1 MDLNGDGSAGSPNDY
16 FICQDYQG
24 YSSEQYPDHISLGS
38 RTNHPKNLT
47 VTDVSSDSVSLSWD
61 AVSGADYYSISCGNT
76 YNFTNFT
83 EITLTNLTPDTEYLI
98 GITACADYDYSA
110 NPSEISVRTNPIA
123 APGFEYAI
131 DAVNGKDYTLV
142 LTGKA
147 ISDFT
152 GKVFT
157 VTYDPT
163 KLTLTDFA
171 AQTQTL
177 DTTIAAVPETPVT
190 VLSHDTT
197 TGVITFKV
205 NREIAAGQT
214 WSGVLT
220 ALKFTAK
227 ATGNTVVN
235 FEQ

>member
-1 MDLNGDGSAGSPNDY
+1 VPYDVTIEGFNLYERGGQSP
-16 FICQDYQG
+16 I
-24 YSSEQYPDHISLGS
+24 
-38 RTNHPKNLT
+38 LT
-47 VTDVSSDSVSLSWD
+47 VQTQ
-61 AVSGADYYSISCGNT
+61 
-76 YNFTNFT
+76 
-83 EITLTNLTPDTEYLI
+83 
-98 GITACADYDYSA
+98 
-110 NPSEISVRTNPIA
+110 PIA

-131 DAVNGKDYTLV
+131 DTINGKDYTLV

-152 GKVFT
+152 GKSFS

-190 VLSHDTT
+190 ILSHDTT

-227 ATGNTVVN
+227 ATGNTTVKL
-235 FEQ
+235 EQQ